1 MTSSKETFATAPS
14 RSVIHRPP
22 DTARTSCWVARLS
35 PSVGICRTASATY
48 SLRLPLL
55 LGKSCPLRVPA
66 LYMPGL
72 YASQAPPP
80 RPPVPMCQGEFT
92 APTSLPGSE
101 SPPSLAPTTSRR
113 SPAAAYGLARC
124 ALFGA
129 HTSECTP
136 LAYGVSALAA
146 VPNEAGY
153 HASNAVIKG

>member
-1 MTSSKETFATAPS
+1 MISSKESFAPAPS
-14 RSVIHRPP
+14 KSVIHRPP
-22 DTARTSCWVARLS
+22 DTARTSWWVARLS
-35 PSVGICRTASATY
+35 PPCSRIRARSAT
-48 SLRLPLL
+48 
-55 LGKSCPLRVPA
+55 PA
-66 LYMPGL
+66 LAPRYFVYMPGL
-72 YASQAPPP
+72 DAAQTLPP

-101 SPPSLAPTTSRR
+101 SPPSLAPTSSRR